1 MIVTYHNLHNQVD
14 GAYDAIWTFATLKPL
29 NIQVVFLL
37 AITNSNSWNECV
49 VEALNYS
56 TNFLAQQKNEDVNE
70 FKLATKFLCKEIENV

>member
-1 MIVTYHNLHNQVD
+1 MIR
-14 GAYDAIWTFATLKPL
+14 WTTITHRKYF
-29 NIQVVFLL
+29 FLL
-37 AITNSNSWNECV
+37 F